1 MTRCRKFRNNLN
13 SCVFE
18 KSNLILLQIIIL
30 NFMKLPIFFICS
42 TLFCLSSLSHAQD
55 TPRPIERLSKEG
67 SVARNDSVTIFP
79 AMTEQTFGSQTILK
93 NCFTDLQGS
102 PLDKKVV
109 RPHPSDGYYPTLQPK
124 LNQQVEQDLQN
135 CIRRVNP
142 ANGRKRVA
150 LTFDLCERH
159 SEKTGYDAEIVN
171 YLRENEVKATFY
183 AGGKWM
189 HSHPDK
195 TQQLMADPLFELGN
209 HAWTH
214 GNFRMLTDKEAREQ
228 ILWTQAEYQKQ
239 RQELVEQQC
248 ASQYPNELA
257 KIPTT
262 LKTFRFPYGT
272 CKPESLQI
280 LADYGLPAIQ
290 WDVVTGDPDRKQSA
304 EAIVNK
310 VLRSVKSGSIIVAH
324 ANGRGHATAQA
335 LKKLVPALQELGYE
349 FVTVSELLAS
359 GTAETHDEC
368 YEEKPGDNHKYDKFG
383 KGTD

>member
-1 MTRCRKFRNNLN
+1 
-13 SCVFE
+13 
-18 KSNLILLQIIIL
+18 
-30 NFMKLPIFFICS
+30 MKLPIFFICS

-55 TPRPIERLSKEG
+55 ARPIEKLPKPG
-67 SVARNDSVTIFP
+67 SLARDSITILP
-79 AMTEQTFGSQTILK
+79 TTTEQTFGSPTILK
-93 NCFTDLQGS
+93 NCFTDLDLQGS

-109 RPHPSDGYYPTLQPK
+109 RPHPSDGYHPTFQPDK
-124 LNQQVEQDLQN
+124 NQRVESG

-142 ANGRKRVA
+142 SDGQKRVA

-159 SEKTGYDAEIVN
+159 SEKTGYDAEIIN
-171 YLRENEVKATFY
+171 YLRENGVKATFY

-239 RQELVEQQC
+239 RQELAEQQC

-324 ANGRGHATAQA
+324 ANGRGHATAKA
-335 LKKLVPALQELGYE
+335 LEKLVPALQELGYE

-359 GTAETHDEC
+359 GTAEAHDEC
-368 YEEKPGDNHKYDKFG
+368 YEETPGDNHKYDKFG